1 MELLNKIQKE
11 LNAPKNLKNAFGG
24 YNYRS
29 AEGILDALKPLL
41 GNGTI
46 ICSDEIVLIGSR
58 YYVKATATLTEGK
71 ELAFSVAF
79 AREAENRKG
88 MDESQVTG
96 SASSYAR
103 KYALNGLFAIDDT
116 KDADSADNTKI
127 EAVKPKFEIKPGKVA
142 LSSTQL
148 AKSLQRIEAGEI
160 GVIDK
165 MQEFFTITP
174 SQLDQLQ
181 EMEAFTHRLDHE
193 K

>member
-71 ELAFSVAF
+71 EFAFSVAF